1 MPWKTSKQEINEAI
15 DGVSEAASKAVK
27 ESLARRVEYPKE
39 VNALFERI
47 GSLRAVVDRLPVE
60 AA

>member
-1 MPWKTSKQEINEAI
+1 MWKTTKQEIYEAI

-27 ESLARRVEYPKE
+27 ESLLRRVEYPPE
-39 VNALFERI
+39 VNNLFERI
-47 GSLRAVVDRLPVE
+47 GRLRAVVEHLPVE